1 MEGVAPNTPECSG
14 AGGVKLTLVDE
25 HGTVV
30 SASPE
35 FVCDGPMGVPGPQ
48 GVPGPTGPAGT
59 GFGFRQV
66 FIGSTTIP
74 AVGTTGSIGSIS
86 TTVTT
91 PGIAWVVWTGQC
103 IVNAGSSFR
112 FEIGTVAN
120 AAVPNTTAAVTVV
133 ASSPISVS
141 RTFTLT
147 PVGAGSTF
155 ILFVN
160 GERTAGAGTASCF
173 GGLTLF
179 FTPGTQLAP

>member
-1 MEGVAPNTPECSG
+1 METVAPNTPECSG

-25 HGTVV
+25 HGNVV

-35 FVCDGPMGVPGPQ
+35 FVCDGPMGVQGPQ

-74 AVGTTGSIGSIS
+74 VTGTTGSIGSIS
-86 TTVTT
+86 TTVMTQ
-91 PGIAWVVWTGQC
+91 GVAWVVWTGQC
-103 IVNAGSSFR
+103 IVSGTGAFR

-120 AAVPNTTAAVTVV
+120 AAVPNTTAAVTVQ
-133 ASSPISVS
+133 ATSPISVS
-141 RTFTLT
+141 RAFTLVPSGPSSTFT
-147 PVGAGSTF
+147 
-155 ILFVN
+155 LFVN
-160 GERTAGAGTASCF
+160 GERLSGTGTASCF

-179 FTPGTQLAP
+179 FTPGAQLSP